1 VVSRMKQMLSAEACS
16 GVSGGDNRV
25 FTLPGRGALA
35 ITAKAQQLSP
45 TFGVF
50 PG

>member
-1 VVSRMKQMLSAEACS
+1 MKQMLSAEACS

-35 ITAKAQQLSP
+35 ITAKAQRPWP
-45 TFGVF
+45 TSGVSA
-50 PG
+50 G